1 MIMHDEMRLEE
12 LIQIILETLEQKKY
26 SQRTIKN
33 YRIRFNRL
41 LHIAKGMGTVYPSEE
56 LFNSFLNEVIDP
68 ESGKSN
74 ILKMRTY
81 SRCINLLTSVMESG
95 GLDCSRKK
103 QEDISA
109 PIDEPEF
116 RLLFEDFLHQ
126 LTIKGLNDNTI
137 CSYKRIVS
145 YFLIFCQEKGYTD
158 LGSIKTNDVTK
169 FIMSI
174 YRNGYFKPTTITSAL
189 SGFRQF
195 LSAHDH
201 TKQFLLEL
209 PSRLPNERKIIEVY
223 EEQELIAIHDTLSSD
238 ALSKR
243 DIAIS
248 KLLMETGLRGI
259 DVCELKLTDI
269 DWDKDIIRIIQD
281 KTKQPLNIP
290 LRNSYGNAIADY
302 ILNERPDSV
311 SEYLFLRSLA
321 PYEKLEGAGAV
332 WCILKLMEVKAG
344 IRKECRMAG
353 SRFTRHN
360 AASTM
365 LRAGIPMSDISA
377 ALGHKDPNIVTVY
390 LSTDDETLASCT
402 LPIPPVRK
410 RGV

>member
-1 MIMHDEMRLEE
+1 MHDEMRLEE
-12 LIQIILETLEQKKY
+12 LIQTILDALEQKKY

-33 YRIRFNRL
+33 YRICFNRL
-41 LHIAKGMGTVYPSEE
+41 LHIAKGMGTVNPSEK
-56 LFNSFLNEVIDP
+56 LFASFLNEAINP
-68 ESGKSN
+68 ESGITN
-74 ILKMRTY
+74 TLKMRTHI
-81 SRCINLLTSVMESG
+81 RCINLLKSVMESG
-95 GLDCSRKK
+95 VLDCSRKK

-109 PIDEPEF
+109 PVNEPEF
-116 RLLFEDFLHQ
+116 CLLLEDFLNQ
-126 LTIKGLNDNTI
+126 LTNKGLNDNTI

-145 YFLIFCQEKGYTD
+145 YFFIFCQEKGYIGLSD
-158 LGSIKTNDVTK
+158 IKTNDITE
-169 FIMSI
+169 FIMSV
-174 YRNGYFKPTTITSAL
+174 YQKGYFKPTTITSAL

-195 LSAHDH
+195 LSAHNH
-201 TKQFLLEL
+201 TKQFILEL

-223 EEQELIAIHDTLSSD
+223 DAQERISIKETLSSD
-238 ALSKR
+238 VLSKR

-269 DWDKDIIRIIQD
+269 DWYKDIIRIIQD
-281 KTKQPLNIP
+281 KTKQPLNVP

-302 ILNERPDSV
+302 ILNERPNSD

-332 WCILKLMEVKAG
+332 WCILKLMEAKAG
-344 IRKECRMAG
+344 IRKEGRMAG

>member
-1 MIMHDEMRLEE
+1 MHDEMRLEE
-12 LIQIILETLEQKKY
+12 LIQIILEALEQKKY

-41 LHIAKGMGTVYPSEE
+41 LNIAKGMGTVYPSEE
-56 LFNSFLNEVIDP
+56 LFNSFLNEAINP
-68 ESGKSN
+68 QSEKSN

-95 GLDCSRKK
+95 VLDCSRKK
-103 QEDISA
+103 QGDISA
-109 PIDEPEF
+109 PVDEPEF
-116 RLLFEDFLHQ
+116 RLLLEDFLHQ
-126 LTIKGLNDNTI
+126 LTKKGLNDNTI

-145 YFLIFCQEKGYTD
+145 YFLIFCQEKGYTG
-158 LGSIKTNDVTK
+158 LGGIKTNDVTK

-223 EEQELIAIHDTLSSD
+223 DEQELIAINDTLSSD

-290 LRNSYGNAIADY
+290 LRNSYGNAIVDY
-302 ILNERPDSV
+302 ILNERPDSD

-332 WCILKLMEVKAG
+332 WCILKLMEAKAG
-344 IRKECRMAG
+344 IRKEGRMAG

-365 LRAGIPMSDISA
+365 LRAGLPMSDISA

>member
-1 MIMHDEMRLEE
+1 MRLEE
-12 LIQIILETLEQKKY
+12 LIQTILEALEQRKY

-41 LHIAKGMGTVYPSEE
+41 LYIAKGMGTVYPSEE
-56 LFNSFLNEVIDP
+56 LFNSFLNEAINP
-68 ESGKSN
+68 ESGDLN
-74 ILKMRTY
+74 ILKMRTC
-81 SRCINLLTSVMESG
+81 SRCINLLKSVMESG
-95 GLDCSRKK
+95 VLDCSRKK
-103 QEDISA
+103 QGDISA
-109 PIDEPEF
+109 PVDEPEF
-116 RLLFEDFLHQ
+116 RLLLEDFLHQ
-126 LTIKGLNDNTI
+126 LTKNGLNDNTI

-145 YFLIFCQEKGYTD
+145 YFLIFCQEKGYTE
-158 LGSIKTNDVTK
+158 LSGIKTNDVTK

-195 LSAHDH
+195 LSAHNH

-223 EEQELIAIHDTLSSD
+223 DKQELIAINNTLSSD

-302 ILNERPDSV
+302 ILNERPDSD

-332 WCILKLMEVKAG
+332 WCILKLMEAKAD
-344 IRKECRMAG
+344 IRKEGRMAG

-390 LSTDDETLASCT
+390 LSTDDEILASCT
-402 LPIPPVRK
+402 LPIPPIRK
-410 RGV
+410 WGV